1 MEALKEID
9 TTTEGYVLKK
19 QWDTEVKKGTKN
31 EYITFY
37 REVLQAVDEAIIST
51 DMTDDNDIGTFS

>member
-9 TTTEGYVLKK
+9 TTEGDVLKK
-19 QWDTEVKKGTKN
+19 QWDTEIKKGTKN

-37 REVLQAVDEAIIST
+37 REVLQAVDETTIST
-51 DMTDDNDIGTFS
+51 DMTDDSDIGTFL